1 MAAVEKKGIL
11 KLKRER
17 RDSKYRE
24 SLAKETGICFSPD
37 LTAER
42 EGFPYIKYI
51 VNALILFCSSFGS
64 IYCFITAFE
73 LQLNIIPAVFAC
85 ALASLVFSFM
95 YAGKRAKIAVYLVI
109 LFLIIALGT
118 TFYSV
123 VNSGVSALRNH
134 TLSYIDT
141 HSNLPFLREFN
152 TYFSDDYVSMSVA
165 AAVIGVALTMI
176 LNIFVS
182 EKMSLLALFLITF
195 PITQFGM
202 YFDYKVSKTGMLLVV
217 SGWVLVAAVKLTN
230 AYNGLTVKMISKS
243 SVKKH
248 KHSYGFVTD
257 SKNVAQIALVLL
269 STVLIVTGL
278 VFAVIPQESF
288 DIALPTDALKSAT
301 ERPVKN
307 FLSYGLSSLFSPTS
321 SGGEPGR
328 LSNVANVSYDGMTD
342 LKVRVINYRADRIYL
357 RQYVGTVY
365 EGDNLR
371 WVNRESNVEYP
382 QHRFNYTAEILKE
395 DFEGEQFFTQSEH
408 RMTIRIVDPNLMR
421 EPLAVPYYALV
432 DKDGSVNYSG
442 SGEVH
447 PVSSEGADKAQEY
460 TFYTVDKPNEDY
472 SGLIDLIEDEEKQ
485 ESFSLINEMMSLDAQ
500 SDAFDVPERNIPAI
514 KEFCETYGISAD
526 DEDVTTE
533 VIKAL
538 EDNFTYTLQPG
549 KIPYGEDYVNY
560 FLLANMKGYC
570 QHFATAATLI
580 FRYLGIPARYAE
592 GYVIN
597 REDFYMGKDL
607 TDEKK
612 EDWITTP
619 YSSDNFPTEIDV
631 PDSSGHA
638 WVEIYKEGLGWQ
650 VIEATTAPSDD
661 SGLPGLAGIFRNNP
675 FSNASRNIID
685 GVRKINTERTKSA
698 VFRLFIITVC
708 LLALAYFVRMAY
720 KVIRRHRGFNTKN
733 MQANL
738 SNRYLQLKEVF
749 IFANGNG
756 EGLSYKEFF
765 SILLGRETLGE
776 MPPDLADRFE
786 KALFSGDEI
795 SAQDYSTLTGY
806 IKTCLR
812 DTVKSMKAGRK
823 LKYYLV
829 NILW

>member
-1 MAAVEKKGIL
+1 
-11 KLKRER
+11 
-17 RDSKYRE
+17 
-24 SLAKETGICFSPD
+24 
-37 LTAER
+37 
-42 EGFPYIKYI
+42 
-51 VNALILFCSSFGS
+51 
-64 IYCFITAFE
+64 
-73 LQLNIIPAVFAC
+73 
-85 ALASLVFSFM
+85 
-95 YAGKRAKIAVYLVI
+95 
-109 LFLIIALGT
+109 
-118 TFYSV
+118 
-123 VNSGVSALRNH
+123 
-134 TLSYIDT
+134 
-141 HSNLPFLREFN
+141 
-152 TYFSDDYVSMSVA
+152 
-165 AAVIGVALTMI
+165 
-176 LNIFVS
+176 
-182 EKMSLLALFLITF
+182 
-195 PITQFGM
+195 
-202 YFDYKVSKTGMLLVV
+202 
-217 SGWVLVAAVKLTN
+217 
-230 AYNGLTVKMISKS
+230 MISKS

-257 SKNVAQIALVLL
+257 SKNVAQIALILL

-278 VFAVIPQESF
+278 VFAAIPQESF
-288 DIALPTDALKSAT
+288 DIALPTDGLKSAT

-307 FLSYGLSSLFSPTS
+307 FLSYGISSLFSPTS

-342 LKVRVINYRADRIYL
+342 LKVRVVNYRADRIYL
-357 RQYVGTVY
+357 RQYVGYDY

-371 WVNRESNVEYP
+371 WVSKEQNPEYP
-382 QHRFNYTAEILKE
+382 QHRFNYTAEVLKE
-395 DFEGEQFFTQSEH
+395 DYEGEQFFTQSEH
-408 RMTIRIVDPNLMR
+408 RMTIRIVDPNLAK
-421 EPLAVPYYALV
+421 EPLPVPYYALV
-432 DKDGSVNYSG
+432 DKNGSVNYSG
-442 SGEVH
+442 SGEIH
-447 PVSSEGADKAQEY
+447 LADSADSDKPQEY

-472 SGLIDLIEDEEKQ
+472 SGLIDLIEDEQKQ
-485 ESFSLINEMMSLDAQ
+485 ESFSLINEMISFDAEE
-500 SDAFDVPERNIPAI
+500 ALAVPERNLPAI

-597 REDFYMGKDL
+597 REDFYTGKDL

-619 YSSDNFPTEIDV
+619 YSSDNFPIEVDV

-650 VIEATTAPSDD
+650 VIEATTAPSEDG
-661 SGLPGLAGIFRNNP
+661 GLPGLAGIFRNNP

-698 VFRLFIITVC
+698 IFRLFIITVC
-708 LLALAYFVRMAY
+708 IFALAYFIRMAY
-720 KVIRRHRGFNTKN
+720 RVIKRHRGFSTKSR
-733 MQANL
+733 QANL

-749 IFANGNG
+749 IFANERGK
-756 EGLSYKEFF
+756 GLSYKEFF
-765 SILLGRETLGE
+765 ETLLAGE
-776 MPPDLADRFE
+776 SAAQLPPDLADRFE
-786 KALFSGDEI
+786 NALFSGNEI
-795 SAQDYSTLTGY
+795 SDEDYSSLTGY
-806 IKTCLR
+806 IKACLR